1 MGRLTNKQMELLS
14 ERVVDIL
21 ETRHNELHEDAT
33 KSESYVKFEEQFYDD
48 VTSNAREQ
56 KELQDNLEKQVEIL
70 NERIDKIKRDTHKL
84 AVELNIRDENN
95 YYKKMDVADF
105 IKLYMAKRK
114 KEQFDAKIFQRDKM
128 LRKIQTD
135 LLLSDTGNTE
145 ELINSLVA
153 KY

>member
-105 IKLYMAKRK
+105 IKLYLAKRK

>member
-21 ETRHNELHEDAT
+21 ETRHNELYEDAT

-95 YYKKMDVADF
+95 YYKKMDVAEF
-105 IKLYMAKRK
+105 IKLYLAKRK